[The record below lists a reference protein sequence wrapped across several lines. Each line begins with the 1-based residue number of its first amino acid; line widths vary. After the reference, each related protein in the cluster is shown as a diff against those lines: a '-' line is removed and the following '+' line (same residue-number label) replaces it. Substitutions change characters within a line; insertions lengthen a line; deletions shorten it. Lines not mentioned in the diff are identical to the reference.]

1 MSGVVCYKLVPI
13 EQKGWVTLVR
23 NDEVIRLAMSL
34 PGTEEHDHWGHR
46 GFRVGE
52 NTYAVLW
59 PQEAIAILKLSGDD
73 QHALLSMD
81 PYTFTVDQWAE
92 QGWTKIL
99 LKGITSGDFSDQI
112 ERAWRLVAPKSAQ
125 KALDEKRRAG

>member
-1 MSGVVCYKLVPI
+1 MG
-13 EQKGWVTLVR
+13 
-23 NDEVIRLAMSL
+23 A
-34 PGTEEHDHWGHR
+34 
-46 GFRVGE
+46 

-59 PQEAIAILKLSGDD
+59 PQEAIAILKLSQDD

-99 LKGITSGDFSDQI
+99 LKGVTNRDFAEQL
-112 ERAWRLVAPKSAQ
+112 ERAWRLIAPKSAL
-125 KALDEKRRAG
+125 KELEAKRAV

>member
-1 MSGVVCYKLVPI
+1 LV
-13 EQKGWVTLVR
+13 T
-23 NDEVIRLAMSL
+23 NDHVIRLAMSL
-34 PGTEEHDHWGHR
+34 PETQEHDHWGHQ

-52 NTYAVLW
+52 HTYGVLW
-59 PQEAIAILKLSGDD
+59 AKERIAILKLSRDD

-99 LKGITSGDFSDQI
+99 LKGITPGDFESQL
-112 ERAWRLVAPKSAQ
+112 ELAWRQVATKSGL
-125 KALDEKRRAG
+125 KALEAKRKI

>member
-1 MSGVVCYKLVPI
+1 M
-13 EQKGWVTLVR
+13 VR
-23 NDEVIRLAMSL
+23 NDEVIRLAMAL

-46 GFRVGE
+46 GFRVGP

-59 PQEAIAILKLSGDD
+59 PQEAIAILKLSQDD

-99 LKGITSGDFSDQI
+99 LKGITRGDFEQQI
-112 ERAWRLVAPKSAQ
+112 ERAWRLVAPKSAL
-125 KALDEKRRAG
+125 KALESKRAV

>member
-1 MSGVVCYKLVPI
+1 M
-13 EQKGWVTLVR
+13 VR

-34 PGTEEHDHWGHR
+34 PETEEHDHWGHR
-46 GFRVGE
+46 GFRVGP

-59 PQEAIAILKLSGDD
+59 PQEAIAILRLSKDD

-99 LKGITSGDFSDQI
+99 LKGVTRSDFAEQL
-112 ERAWRLVAPKSAQ
+112 ERAWRLVASKSGL
-125 KALDEKRRAG
+125 KALEAKRAAL

>member
-1 MSGVVCYKLVPI
+1 M
-13 EQKGWVTLVR
+13 VR

-34 PGTEEHDHWGHR
+34 PETEEHDHWGHR
-46 GFRVGE
+46 GFRVGTS
-52 NTYAVLW
+52 TYAVLW
-59 PQEAIAILKLSGDD
+59 PQEAIAILRLSLDD

-99 LKGITSGDFSDQI
+99 LKGITNGDFAEQI
-112 ERAWRLVAPKSAQ
+112 ERAWRLVAPKSAL
-125 KALDEKRRAG
+125 KTLDAKRSAD